1 MRSKLYPSEYLAVL
15 TIKHEVDADN
25 LFDALVSAGT
35 NGKSECGNL
44 AIVCRSKVGGRA
56 IFLIT
61 ENSKVVAQFHL
72 PSEFLLS
79 TTNPIKAARAAR
91 LRDVKSQ
98 KKFGTQQSF
107 QIKDLRVGMKNV
119 NLKAKVTE
127 VSKPTSV
134 ITRFGNCANVANA
147 MVSDDTGNIKLCLWN
162 DQIGSVT
169 VGDNLEIQNAK
180 ISTFKNERQM
190 RVGKKGILRVA

>member
-1 MRSKLYPSEYLAVL
+1 
-15 TIKHEVDADN
+15 
-25 LFDALVSAGT
+25 
-35 NGKSECGNL
+35 
-44 AIVCRSKVGGRA
+44 
-56 IFLIT
+56 
-61 ENSKVVAQFHL
+61 
-72 PSEFLLS
+72 
-79 TTNPIKAARAAR
+79 
-91 LRDVKSQ
+91 
-98 KKFGTQQSF
+98 
-107 QIKDLRVGMKNV
+107 MKNV